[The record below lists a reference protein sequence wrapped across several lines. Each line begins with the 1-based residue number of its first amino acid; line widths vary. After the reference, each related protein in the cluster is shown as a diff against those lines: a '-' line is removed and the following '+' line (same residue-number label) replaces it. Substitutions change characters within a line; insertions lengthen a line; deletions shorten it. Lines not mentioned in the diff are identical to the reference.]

1 MRPDLHKPPAVPD
14 SLSPGDQLLA
24 AGLGITAAAGGLV
37 WASGQLAGL
46 AFGHTWL
53 HLDPADVAGIL
64 WNLPHHFGDPA
75 LAWPA
80 PAQKVLPG
88 PVGMYGA
95 FAATT
100 AAASTLAGGALRLWH
115 RLGLG
120 NPTAPGARVK
130 RPAAGSATWASP
142 RELGRLRVRRPEPG
156 RVILGR
162 TAGLGGRLLAGED
175 CHSVL
180 VFGPP
185 ESFKTTG
192 LVIPAVLEWTG
203 PVLATSVKP
212 DVIRATRAHRERR
225 GEVVVL
231 DPLGTSGLP
240 GARWTPLAAC
250 GSWAGA
256 QQMAEVIAA
265 TADLGGKAVVTAE
278 HKYWKTLG
286 TKLLAPLLFAAACDG
301 RTVTDVLRWIDLRE
315 DSEVAKLLAE
325 AEVDGAI
332 TAWEASQSRTEKAR
346 DSVYGTAEDL
356 LAIYADERVQRFTAG
371 HDLAED
377 AFLSGDN
384 TVYLYAPVHEQR
396 RLRPLFE
403 TVTMQ
408 LVRVAQEQAARAPD
422 GKLDPR
428 LLCALDEAGNVA
440 ALELLPEWATTGRG
454 QGIQLL
460 SVWHDQAQ
468 LVHRYGDR
476 AATILNGH
484 RAKVFLSGLADVG
497 ALELGS
503 KLIGDQAVT
512 ETNYATDPTGRVSA
526 TQATSYRPLVPLE
539 ELRRLQPGEG
549 VVIYGHLRP
558 ARVRVRPHFAPREQR
573 RRARLDRQSAQ
584 QRQREHRRAT
594 GARQRAERHAARYWE
609 RLRRRLPGWGREE
622 AGP

>member
-1 MRPDLHKPPAVPD
+1 MYGTFTATT
-14 SLSPGDQLLA
+14 
-24 AGLGITAAAGGLV
+24 TAAAG
-37 WASGQLAGL
+37 
-46 AFGHTWL
+46 
-53 HLDPADVAGIL
+53 VAG
-64 WNLPHHFGDPA
+64 G
-75 LAWPA
+75 
-80 PAQKVLPG
+80 V
-88 PVGMYGA
+88 M
-95 FAATT
+95 
-100 AAASTLAGGALRLWH
+100 RLWQ
-115 RLGLG
+115 RASLGS
-120 NPTAPGARVK
+120 PTAPGARVK

-142 RELGRLRVRRPEPG
+142 GELRRLRVRRPVPG

-162 TAGLGGRLLAGED
+162 TSGALGRLLAGED

-185 ESFKTTG
+185 DSFKTTG
-192 LVIPAVLEWTG
+192 LVIPAILEWTG

-212 DVIRATRAHRERR
+212 DVIKATRAHRERR

-250 GSWAGA
+250 TTWAGA
-256 QQMAEVIAA
+256 QQMAEVIAHTADHDPRAIA
-265 TADLGGKAVVTAE
+265 TAD

-286 TKLLAPLLFAAACDG
+286 TKLLAPLLFAAARDG
-301 RTVTDVLRWIDLRE
+301 RSMTDVLRWIDLR
-315 DSEVAKLLAE
+315 DDNEVTKLLVDS
-325 AEVDGAI
+325 EVDGAI
-332 TAWEASQSRTEKAR
+332 TAWEASQSRTDKAR

-356 LAIYADERVQRFTAG
+356 LAIYADQRVQAFTSG
-371 HDLAED
+371 HDLEEA
-377 AFLSGDN
+377 AFLAGDN
-384 TVYLYAPVHEQR
+384 TLYLYAPVHEQR

-408 LVRVAQEQAARAPD
+408 LVRVAQEHAARAPD

-428 LLCALDEAGNVA
+428 FLCALDEAGNVA

-503 KLIGDQAVT
+503 RLIGDQAVT

-526 TQATSYRPLVPLE
+526 SQATSYRPLVPLE

-549 VVIYGHLRP
+549 VVVYGHLRP
-558 ARVRVRPHFAPREQR
+558 ARIQVRPHFTGRER
-573 RRARLDRQSAQ
+573 RW
-584 QRQREHRRAT
+584 RQRL
-594 GARQRAERHAARYWE
+594 ERHAAQQQARHARQAARAQQRAVRQQE
-609 RLRRRLPGWGREE
+609 RVRRHLPGWARAREE
-622 AGP
+622 ASHDR